1 MGNITEKTI
10 NRAISGEHAAF
21 NEIYLAYKGGLRS
34 YITSHINDK
43 SQAEDVLQNTFVAV
57 FKNIGQLKNPEG
69 LKSWLYKIAYNECM
83 TVNKTIKRESERY
96 TPISAFADEDGSECE
111 FADDSLELPE
121 DFAANTELQELL
133 TKTLNSLPK
142 AQRDCLV
149 LYYYQQKSIA
159 EIAEILDITE
169 NAVKLR
175 KKNALAKLKRKLE
188 KYRGSYNFALAPMS
202 LFIGK
207 LVSTGKVKS
216 AYTGAA
222 VVRSATAGVTAACMA
237 GMMSVAAVGYFGYNQ
252 NDNNYDDNTDDS
264 SYVETLDDSDEGWTN
279 FDLQNY
285 VMSVFRGDDFQSE
298 SASLTLIPCGSYI
311 DQGEEFEE
319 QGLGDLTLPQ
329 EYKDK
334 YHITEKEYKEM
345 FDRTYPVKSL
355 IDEDSQEYRF
365 LRLDSM
371 QYRDNSVRVVY
382 EPYLSKIE
390 NFTEYD
396 PGFLAQVPQMT
407 VNCGLSDEY
416 TVNGTLDVKDGL
428 VIMEFDGISEPE
440 KFGEMIS
447 GNKDN
452 LSEKVLAVR
461 GEDIDY
467 LLNEFGYSLWH
478 GLFEV
483 KLEGYETSLTDDS
496 FLRLPTVQT
505 YHSYGYDEFADP
517 IGLSWI
523 FPGGK
528 WATGYSAG
536 LESNL
541 FNPTDG
547 ALILHDGGVVN
558 ICAMKPC
565 STPFG
570 YINDSENKDRV
581 KKLNLMPSAIT
592 YGYYFQDDILY
603 VSGYSADT
611 NEKKVSQFVWVPAD
625 KVSGTLTL
633 SDNLSYADV
642 TRFKDCNFDRVIIG
656 NNSQAF
662 YDYLISRAAS
672 NINVGKHNDGDYYA
686 DEYALL
692 EVNTAKNLLAH
703 LENYEQYS
711 ASGDIETDIANAL
724 PYYDENGDWIDYNE
738 ELEVADETEFT
749 EFDDVE
755 EYEDHFFET
764 Y

>member
-1 MGNITEKTI
+1 MGNITEETI

-83 TVNKTIKRESERY
+83 TVNKTIKRDSERY
-96 TPISAFADEDGSECE
+96 TSISAFADEDGSECE

-149 LYYYQQKSIA
+149 LYYYQQKPIA

-188 KYRGSYNFALAPMS
+188 KYRGSYNFALAPMG

-252 NDNNYDDNTDDS
+252 NDNDYDDNTDDS

-285 VMSVFRGDDFQSE
+285 VMSVFRGDDFRSE
-298 SASLTLIPCGSYI
+298 PASLTLIPCGSYI
-311 DQGEEFEE
+311 DQGADFEE
-319 QGLGDLTLPQ
+319 PGPGDLTLPQ
-329 EYKDK
+329 EYMDK
-334 YHITEKEYKEM
+334 YHISEKEYREM

-355 IDEDSQEYRF
+355 IDENSQEYRF

-396 PGFLAQVPQMT
+396 PGFLAQVPKMT
-407 VNCGLSDEY
+407 VNCGFADEY
-416 TVNGTLDVKDGL
+416 TVEGTLEVKDGL
-428 VIMEFDGISEPE
+428 VVMEFDGISEPD
-440 KFGEMIS
+440 KFGEMVS
-447 GNKDN
+447 AKKEN
-452 LSEKVLAVR
+452 LSETVLSIE
-461 GEDIDY
+461 GDNIDNMIEQY
-467 LLNEFGYSLWH
+467 GDYFFH
-478 GLFEV
+478 GLFEI
-483 KLEGYETSLTDDS
+483 KLEGYRTSLTDDS
-496 FLRLPTVQT
+496 YLRIQEPSYSSMYGDLLLFEPVGLSWVFPNRLLNSG
-505 YHSYGYDEFADP
+505 HSYG
-517 IGLSWI
+517 
-523 FPGGK
+523 
-528 WATGYSAG
+528 
-536 LESNL
+536 LELNL
-541 FNPTDG
+541 FTPYDG

-558 ICAMKPC
+558 ICQMKSC

-570 YINDSENKDRV
+570 YLDDPENIDRV

-592 YGYYFQDDILY
+592 YGYYFYDDVLY
-603 VSGYSADT
+603 FDNGMIIA
-611 NEKKVSQFVWVPAD
+611 WVPAD
-625 KVSGTLTL
+625 KDSGTLTL
-633 SDNLSYADV
+633 PDNLQASSISI
-642 TRFKDCNFDRVIIG
+642 FKDCNFDKVIIG

-662 YDYLISRAAS
+662 YDYLISLAAS
-672 NINVGKHNDGDYYA
+672 HYIPEIT
-686 DEYALL
+686 DEYAVN
-692 EVNTAKNLLAH
+692 EVKTAEKFLAI

-711 ASGDIETDIANAL
+711 ESGDIETDIANAL

-738 ELEVADETEFT
+738 ELEVVDETEFT

-755 EYEDHFFET
+755 EYEDH
-764 Y
+764 